1 MQCMYC
7 MPQGKVQWFNEED
20 VLDYDEITRLVSI
33 LADLG
38 IERIRLT
45 GGEPLLRPKLENL
58 IISLAEINGIKSI
71 SMTTNGLLLRDK
83 IKHLRDAGLES
94 VNISLDT
101 FRPDRFKVITGLDSF
116 NKVIDAIEAADSIGL
131 KVKINTV
138 VVRGWNA
145 DEIVDFANFAR
156 NTGHTVRFIEFMPLD
171 GSGIW
176 QPNLVYSKKEMIDV
190 IIRDLGNITPL
201 NHTANSYLND
211 SDGGNNN
218 KSTSN

>member
-45 GGEPLLRPKLENL
+45 GGKPLLRPKLQNL

-156 NTGHTVRFIEFMPLD
+156 NTGHTV
-171 GSGIW
+171 
-176 QPNLVYSKKEMIDV
+176 
-190 IIRDLGNITPL
+190 
-201 NHTANSYLND
+201 
-211 SDGGNNN
+211 
-218 KSTSN
+218 